1 MKNAAVLIICMGGAF
16 AAFLFLGSCTVRT
29 VTPEKVTGT
38 YHGQFTGGTELL
50 VLHEDGRY
58 EETFTFPDG
67 HTERNEGTWQ
77 QDRATHPRRV
87 FLKSAIVRAWSA
99 KAEKGDWEFI
109 PVSVGSNA
117 VELQATPDPDGA
129 NTLRS
134 E

>member
-1 MKNAAVLIICMGGAF
+1 MNYAAARLIRLGGA
-16 AAFLFLGSCTVRT
+16 LTVLVLLGSCTITT

-38 YHGQFTGGTELL
+38 YRGRFTGGTELL
-50 VLHEDGRY
+50 VLRENGRY

-67 HTERNEGTWQ
+67 RMVKNEGTWQ
-77 QDRATHPRRV
+77 QDRPEHPRRV
-87 FLKSAIVRAWSA
+87 SLSSAIVRGQFGEAP
-99 KAEKGDWEFI
+99 KRDREFI
-109 PVSVGSNA
+109 PVSIGSNA